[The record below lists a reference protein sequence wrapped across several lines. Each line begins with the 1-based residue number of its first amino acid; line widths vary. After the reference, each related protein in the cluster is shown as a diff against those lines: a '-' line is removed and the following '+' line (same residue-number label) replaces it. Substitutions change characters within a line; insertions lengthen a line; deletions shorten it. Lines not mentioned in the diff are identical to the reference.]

1 MRGSLW
7 GRDAVGS
14 GRAIRRREWT
24 QSLSLP
30 HTLLRTK
37 PRGTERDAP
46 GWPGRAGG
54 HAARRGA
61 AASPRLT
68 FCAALCCSTFCST
81 VMAPAAAPPVAL
93 YRARGS
99 DADSPGGRRPRQPG
113 AKAMAA
119 GERGPRGQAARRCRR
134 APPRPPQVLCAP
146 FLSAARPRRPGP
158 WAQARESTSK
168 PGRVTRSHSASPDRS
183 GGITAGR
190 WQADGGSGH
199 PEWRCPPA
207 AATPPPAPPPPPSPP
222 PPRPPAPPPLCP
234 APPVLTLHCDPRG
247 LREGLCCCPA
257 PDVPRPWSKPC
268 PSGQPEP
275 PILQVSMCWFRALTK
290 L

>member
-14 GRAIRRREWT
+14 RRAIRRREWT
-24 QSLSLP
+24 QSLSLL
-30 HTLLRTK
+30 HTPLGTK

-61 AASPRLT
+61 AASPLLT

-99 DADSPGGRRPRQPG
+99 DADGPGGRRPRQPG

-146 FLSAARPRRPGP
+146 FLSAAGPRRPGP

-183 GGITAGR
+183 GGPLRAGGKR
-190 WQADGGSGH
+190 TEG
-199 PEWRCPPA
+199 
-207 AATPPPAPPPPPSPP
+207 AATRNGAVLQPPRLRLQPLPRRRHRPRPALLPRPRSAPPHPS
-222 PPRPPAPPPLCP
+222 
-234 APPVLTLHCDPRG
+234 
-247 LREGLCCCPA
+247 
-257 PDVPRPWSKPC
+257 
-268 PSGQPEP
+268 
-275 PILQVSMCWFRALTK
+275 
-290 L
+290 